1 MSKDFAYAIDITSDL
16 DPEEVLIPPML
27 IQPFVENAIRHGIMP
42 LQRPGELKVHFK
54 TDTNFLYATVT
65 DNGIGI
71 QQSKQNKPKTT
82 DHQSMAL
89 QVTKERI
96 ESLAGRN
103 TLKIEDISEKDA
115 TLAGTKISFKIP
127 LETDY

>member
-1 MSKDFAYAIDITSDL
+1 
-16 DPEEVLIPPML
+16 ML

-42 LQRPGELKVHFK
+42 LKRPGELKVHFA
-54 TDTNFLYATVT
+54 TDTNFLYATIT

-71 QQSKQNKPKTT
+71 QQSQQNKPKT

-103 TLKIEDISEKDA
+103 TLKIEEISKKDA

-127 LETDY
+127 LETEY